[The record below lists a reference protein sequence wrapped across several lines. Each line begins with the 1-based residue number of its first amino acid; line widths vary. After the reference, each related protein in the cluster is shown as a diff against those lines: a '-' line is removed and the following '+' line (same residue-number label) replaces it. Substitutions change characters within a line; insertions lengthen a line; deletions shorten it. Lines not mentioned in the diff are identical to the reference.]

1 MEDRGK
7 ESERWGVGCG
17 DKGGDTKIEN
27 EKGKENTNKKR
38 RKRRRNPEFGV
49 KIKERKGEAWKG

>member
-7 ESERWGVGCG
+7 GSERWGVGCG

-27 EKGKENTNKKR
+27 EKGKENNNKK
-38 RKRRRNPEFGV
+38 
-49 KIKERKGEAWKG
+49 KEKKEKKSRGWD